1 MNLKRRHLLITTTT
15 GVACAS
21 LGLPALAS
29 SRRALAA
36 MTDGPFYPPSRWRE
50 RGPLAGDW
58 DADLTRVERQGQAQ
72 TARGEHLGLQLRLVD
87 SQDRLVDNAQI
98 EIWQCDALA
107 QYRHPQV
114 ERSSGVFDPG
124 FQGFGVAKSGP
135 NGGVTMRTIKP
146 VAYPGRTPH
155 IHIKVRHASWGE
167 FTSQLF
173 IAGEPGNARDF
184 LWRAVPEAQRS
195 SHDMR
200 LMPAEGT
207 PGLRWTAEHV
217 VVVPA

>member
-1 MNLKRRHLLITTTT
+1 MNTLRRRLLISTTT
-15 GVACAS
+15 GAACAS
-21 LGLPALAS
+21 LALPALAS

-87 SQDRLVDNAQI
+87 SKDRLVDNAQI

-114 ERSSGVFDPG
+114 ELQGGAFDPG
-124 FQGFGVAKSGP
+124 FQGFGAAKSGP
-135 NGGVTMRTIKP
+135 NGVLTMRTIKP

-155 IHIKVRHASWGE
+155 IHIKVRHASFGE

-173 IAGEPGNARDF
+173 IAGDPGNARDF

-195 SHDMR
+195 GHDMR
-200 LMPAEGT
+200 LMPAEGSA
-207 PGLRWTAEHV
+207 GLRWTADHG

>member
-1 MNLKRRHLLITTTT
+1 MNPSRRRLLITTAT
-15 GVACAS
+15 GAACAS
-21 LGLPALAS
+21 LGTPALAS
-29 SRRALAA
+29 PRRALAA

-58 DADLTRVERQGQAQ
+58 DADLTRVERHGQIQ
-72 TARGEHLGLQLRLVD
+72 TARGEHLSLQLRLAD
-87 SQDRLVDNAQI
+87 SQDRLVDHAQI
-98 EIWQCDALA
+98 EIWQCDLLA

-114 ERSSGVFDPG
+114 ELLGGAFDPG
-124 FQGFGVAKSGP
+124 FQGFGVAKSGA
-135 NGGVTMRTIKP
+135 NGVVRMRTIKP

-155 IHIKVRHASWGE
+155 IHVKVRHASFGE

-173 IAGEPGNARDF
+173 IAGDPGNPRDF

-195 SHDMR
+195 SHDLR
-200 LMPAEGT
+200 LMPANGSE
-207 PGLRWTAEHV
+207 GLRWTADHV